1 MYLKDKE
8 HMAQLLRNETHK
20 ESGDVA
26 EISQYKGQVD
36 SLTHMLEALTQS
48 KQMVAQE
55 LQMQQA
61 TNNEVQ
67 FSFSFALFVDCVVWC
82 NIK

>member
-8 HMAQLLRNETHK
+8 HMAQLLRNETRK
-20 ESGDVA
+20 ESGAVA

-36 SLTHMLEALTQS
+36 SLTHMLDALTQS

-55 LQMQQA
+55 LRMQQA
-61 TNNEVQ
+61 TNNQVQ
-67 FSFSFALFVDCVVWC
+67 FSYSFAVFVDCL
-82 NIK
+82 